1 MYVFFTASDK
11 SAGDLTTQTFGYAF
25 FSKRSVRD
33 PQKEAQKQ
41 QTTANTINTH
51 SKAGSY
57 DNLED

>member
-1 MYVFFTASDK
+1 MYVFFIASDK

-41 QTTANTINTH
+41 QTTANTI
-51 SKAGSY
+51 
-57 DNLED
+57 